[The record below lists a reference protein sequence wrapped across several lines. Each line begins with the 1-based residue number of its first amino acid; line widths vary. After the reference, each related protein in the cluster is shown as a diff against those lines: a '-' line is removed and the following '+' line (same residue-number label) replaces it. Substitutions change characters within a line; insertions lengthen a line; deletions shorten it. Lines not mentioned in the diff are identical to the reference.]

1 MIELELRGEAT
12 YLATC
17 KECSKR
23 WTGETKLELGD
34 MECLLLDHE
43 AVCRG

>member
-1 MIELELRGEAT
+1 MIELELTGEAT

-23 WTGETKLELGD
+23 WTAETVGD
-34 MECLLLDHE
+34 VECLLLDHE
-43 AVCRG
+43 AVCHG